1 MRDSRKPQPRNAGTV
16 VVLDFETTGLSPDLG
31 ERPIEIGA
39 VLLEGARIVD
49 RFHSLMNPG
58 KRINSF
64 IEDYTGIS
72 NAMVRKAP
80 PCAEVI
86 AEFAQFIQGH
96 NLVAHNAA
104 FDQKFLDAEFGRID
118 CRRQGDFACSML
130 VSRRIYPDAP
140 NHKLGTLV
148 AYKRLKSDGVF
159 HRALADAEM
168 AAHLWVALLGD
179 IENRYQ
185 ISDIPFPV
193 MRKLARTPK
202 TSVEQWLW
210 QYSRSHPAPGVGPAE
225 GEGPAARE

>member
-1 MRDSRKPQPRNAGTV
+1 MRDSRKPQPGSADTV
-16 VVLDFETTGLSPDLG
+16 VVLDFETTGLSPDQG

-49 RFHSLMNPG
+49 RFQSLMNPG
-58 KRINSF
+58 MRINSF
-64 IEDYTGIS
+64 IEGYTGIS

-80 PCAEVI
+80 PCAEVM
-86 AEFAQFIQGH
+86 AGFATFIQGH
-96 NLVAHNAA
+96 NLVAHNAS
-104 FDQKFLDAEFGRID
+104 FDQKFLDAEFGRIRCD
-118 CRRQGDFACSML
+118 RQGDFACSML

-179 IENRYQ
+179 IQHRYQ

-202 TSVEQWLW
+202 ASVDQLLW
-210 QYSRSHPAPGVGPAE
+210 QHSRSNKV
-225 GEGPAARE
+225 

>member
-1 MRDSRKPQPRNAGTV
+1 MKSEKNNTQPTSADTV

-31 ERPIEIGA
+31 ERPIEVGA
-39 VLLEGARIVD
+39 VLVEAGRIID
-49 RFHSLMNPG
+49 RFQSLMNPG

-64 IEDYTGIS
+64 IEGYTGIS
-72 NAMVRKAP
+72 NAMVHKAP
-80 PCAEVI
+80 PCAEVM
-86 AEFAQFIQGH
+86 AELAQFIQAH
-96 NLVAHNAA
+96 NLVAHNAS

-130 VSRRIYPDAP
+130 ISRRIYPDAP
-140 NHKLGTLV
+140 NHQLGTLV
-148 AYKRLKSDGVF
+148 GYKRLKSDGIF

-179 IENRYQ
+179 IQHRYQ

-202 TSVEQWLW
+202 ASADPWLW
-210 QYSRSHPAPGVGPAE
+210 QYSRSHPAQGACV
-225 GEGPAARE
+225 R